1 MSCLSCF
8 ILFFFFKQ
16 KTAYEMRISDW
27 SSDVCSSDLY
37 LASFGRLL
45 FRHRAPRLGGGAQDA
60 ERRGYVDVEHCFE
73 LFVGLLLD
81 HAVAGVAGVVDDDVE
96 PAEAIERASDEAFAE
111 IGGGDVADTG
121 DGFAHRS
128 EEQQSELQ

>member
-1 MSCLSCF
+1 
-8 ILFFFFKQ
+8 
-16 KTAYEMRISDW
+16 MRISDW
-27 SSDVCSSDLY
+27 SSDVCLSDL
-37 LASFGRLL
+37 
-45 FRHRAPRLGGGAQDA
+45 DA

-121 DGFAHRS
+121 DGFAPGRLDRRHGFQRRRFVEKIGRAS
-128 EEQQSELQ
+128 CRERVCQYV

>member
-1 MSCLSCF
+1 MDLP
-8 ILFFFFKQ
+8 
-16 KTAYEMRISDW
+16 RIAVRARHGRNVD
-27 SSDVCSSDLY
+27 DLADY

-96 PAEAIERASDEAFAE
+96 PAEAIERASDE
-111 IGGGDVADTG
+111 
-121 DGFAHRS
+121 RS
-128 EEQQSELQ
+128 EERRVGKECVSTCRSRWSPYH